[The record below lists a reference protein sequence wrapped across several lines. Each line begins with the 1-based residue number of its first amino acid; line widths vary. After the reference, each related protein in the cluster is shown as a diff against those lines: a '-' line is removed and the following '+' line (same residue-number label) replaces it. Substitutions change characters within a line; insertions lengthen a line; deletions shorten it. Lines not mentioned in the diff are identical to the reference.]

1 MTPREIT
8 AHPSSTQTSVN
19 TPIKKYSGN
28 NYEVFNNNLNQYI
41 KEHPDAN
48 KYKDLLTA
56 IAKHESN
63 FNHFI

>member
-8 AHPSSTQTSVN
+8 AHPSSTQTSV
-19 TPIKKYSGN
+19 KYSGN

-48 KYKDLLTA
+48 KYKNLLTD

-63 FNHFI
+63 FNHSI

>member
-1 MTPREIT
+1 MTPREI
-8 AHPSSTQTSVN
+8 AARPSSTPVN
-19 TPIKKYSGN
+19 APTKKYSGN

-48 KYKDLLTA
+48 KYKNLLTD

-63 FNHFI
+63 FNHSI